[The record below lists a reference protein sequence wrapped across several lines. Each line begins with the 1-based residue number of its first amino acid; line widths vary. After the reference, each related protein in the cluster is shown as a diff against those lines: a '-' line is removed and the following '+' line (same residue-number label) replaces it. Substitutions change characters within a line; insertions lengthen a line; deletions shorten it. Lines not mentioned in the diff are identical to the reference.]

1 MDVKIIWWLMGMKVK
16 TASIST
22 YTNKQTNKLDYILNY
37 EHKIVEYTAD
47 MRHNE
52 FKVTQFIINDKSVQM
67 YCTGISVLRSSNR
80 YE

>member
-1 MDVKIIWWLMGMKVK
+1 MVADGNGNEDSQQVYV
-16 TASIST
+16 SIR
-22 YTNKQTNKLDYILNY
+22 TNKQTNKLHYILNY

-52 FKVTQFIINDKSVQM
+52 FKVTQFVINDKSVYM
-67 YCTGISVLRSSNR
+67 YCTGNSVLRSSNR